1 MKLFKKKIL
10 VIFLTGLVI
19 SSIGKITLTA
29 ADSGASSKSSFDLF
43 PDEVVAKGNGV
54 EVKRS
59 QIEEAFILV
68 KANLMAGTP
77 YIPEE
82 RRKVLEAKL
91 LDRLI
96 ATQLLLSKATDED
109 RKNAEQAANKF
120 IEEAKSRFVSEQ
132 LFNLNLRAN
141 GLTFEKFK
149 TRVLEQSICDEVVKR
164 EVKKDVV
171 ITKEQIKKF
180 YDENPEEFTLPE
192 RRKILHILIATKD
205 MNDPAPQLRLKRD
218 LPEDAKL
225 EKRKLAESVLA
236 RAKRGDDFVKLVKEY
251 SEDYQSKERGGE
263 YVITRA
269 KDDPRAALMP
279 ELEIAAFSTNQGE
292 VSNLITSP
300 YGYHI
305 VKVVEVMPAG
315 KRPLSEVEEE
325 IKKYLEQEEVQKLL
339 PGYFEKLKK
348 EAKVEILDPELK
360 EIQEQ
365 LSKSKNKTM

>member
-1 MKLFKKKIL
+1 MKYFRLILIIFSGIILFWIGNSIGA
-10 VIFLTGLVI
+10 VVDSAGSSA
-19 SSIGKITLTA
+19 SSI
-29 ADSGASSKSSFDLF
+29 DLF

-59 QIEEAFILV
+59 QIDEAFILV

-109 RKNAEQAANKF
+109 KKNAEVSANKF
-120 IEEAKSRFVSEQ
+120 IEEAKSKFVSEQ
-132 LFNLNLRAN
+132 LFNLHLKAN

-149 TRVLEQSICDEVVKR
+149 TRILEQSICDEVVKR

-218 LPEDAKL
+218 LPEDAKI

-236 RAKRGDDFVKLVKEY
+236 RAKRGDDFAKLVKEY
-251 SEDYQSKERGGE
+251 SDDLQSKDRGGE

-269 KDDPRAALMP
+269 KDNPRAAMMP
-279 ELEIAAFSTNQGE
+279 EIEIAAFSAKAGE
-292 VSNLITSP
+292 VTDLITTP

-305 VKVVEVMPAG
+305 VKVVEIMPAG
-315 KRPLSEVEEE
+315 KRPLSEVEED
-325 IKKYLEQEEVQKLL
+325 IRKYLEQEEVQKLL
-339 PGYFEKLKK
+339 PAYFEKLKK
-348 EAKVEILDPELK
+348 EAKVEILDQELK

-365 LSKSKNKTM
+365 LLKTKNNTM

>member
-1 MKLFKKKIL
+1 MKFYLKI
-10 VIFLTGLVI
+10 
-19 SSIGKITLTA
+19 
-29 ADSGASSKSSFDLF
+29 SGAILILALAAARISLISEAAESGTKSSAVFDLF

-68 KANLMAGTP
+68 KANLMTGTP

-109 RKNAEQAANKF
+109 RKNAEVAANKF

-132 LFNLNLRAN
+132 MFNLHLKAN

-149 TRVLEQSICDEVVKR
+149 SRILEQSICDEVVRR

-171 ITKEQIKKF
+171 ITQEMCRKF
-180 YDENPEEFTLPE
+180 YEDNPEEFTLPE
-192 RRKILHILIATKD
+192 RRKILHLLISTRD
-205 MNDPAPQLRLKRD
+205 MNDPAPQLRFKRE
-218 LPEDAKL
+218 LPEDAKK

-236 RAKRGDDFVKLVKEY
+236 RAKRGDDFARLVKEY
-251 SEDYQSKERGGE
+251 SDDASSKERGGE

-269 KDDPRAALMP
+269 KDNPRAAMMP
-279 ELEIAAFSTNQGE
+279 EIEVAAFGINAGE
-292 VSNLITSP
+292 VSDLIATP

-305 VKVVEVMPAG
+305 VKVVEIMPAG
-315 KRPLSEVEEE
+315 KRPFQEVEDE
-325 IKKYLEQEEVQKLL
+325 IKKFLEQEEVQKRL
-339 PGYFEKLKK
+339 PDYFDKLKK
-348 EAKVEILDPELK
+348 EAKVEILDAELK

-365 LSKSKNKTM
+365 LSKEKPEKK